1 MSDAPDTTP
10 GTPGT
15 PDPAAPP
22 QSAPETFSREYVEEL
37 RRENARYRTERNT
50 AAEQARTAAEQE
62 AAKIIA
68 AHESNI
74 ARLTD
79 ELGESW
85 ILAEK
90 IKQSIDA
97 GVPTD
102 KLIAFAGALQ
112 GVDEASI
119 KSSALSLKT
128 LFGISDPAPVG
139 VTDPTQGS
147 GQRGLANPAQDP
159 ILQALTEAA
168 NRRH

>member
-1 MSDAPDTTP
+1 MSDAPTPTP
-10 GTPGT
+10 GPAPSETPT
-15 PDPAAPP
+15 PE

-37 RRENARYRTERNT
+37 RRESARYRTERNT
-50 AAEQARTAAEQE
+50 AVEQARTAAEQ
-62 AAKIIA
+62 AAATVIS
-68 AHESNI
+68 AHEANV

-85 ILAEK
+85 ILVEK

-97 GVPTD
+97 GVPSD

-119 KSSALSLKT
+119 KSSAQSLKT

-159 ILQALTEAA
+159 ILRALTEAA
-168 NRRH
+168 NRR